1 MAKKTAPIE
10 EAGTSFV
17 LADLKVAAVPMPS
30 TDTAPAEE
38 PAAPAPL
45 PQKARSDAAP
55 LKPGVR
61 TITLAQARAHH
72 AAKHLGQA

>member
-1 MAKKTAPIE
+1 MAKKSPTE
-10 EAGTSFV
+10 EAGTGFAI
-17 LADLKVAAVPMPS
+17 ADLKVAALPMPS
-30 TDTAPAEE
+30 IDAAPAEE
-38 PAAPAPL
+38 TAAPAPL

-72 AAKHLGQA
+72 AEKHLGQA